1 MSVSPISMCTDDVLL
16 TIFSIGGDINRRF
29 SMNKVHETSPISIT
43 RRSSQ
48 VCKEWRQ
55 LILGSSLLWGK
66 LLDLNDLNPGN
77 DRWRKEVLRRTKNA
91 MLHVRV
97 DLDPAQPVATSL
109 LFDILDKKWSTIRN
123 LEVSTSHSGHYDDE
137 RWLAIHRPTDNLRTI
152 FLDFQTH
159 VPEPLRS
166 TTNVLFSG
174 RAPLLKFATIRRM
187 TFQLPAQWFSQLYA
201 FRIAGQ
207 YRASQL
213 MESMSS
219 MSFLEYVELFDLRSD
234 DAEFWP
240 TISFPQLKHL
250 VIDGQFAACL
260 KVLSHTTVPPGCGLQ
275 ILRADRQEYITD
287 ADLLAASQVLARYC
301 ETYFKVHIP
310 TSIRLSIYR
319 AVFDFCNIPAGPNI
333 PSFNLRI
340 EKSNGFSS
348 MDLPFEPFLNCPFY
362 KVTDLHF
369 DADANVTFL
378 SSVPKFPNFISLF
391 STLDRLTTQPAGL
404 KILVETPT
412 HNDGILLPSLKTI
425 RVLHL
430 TGESL
435 SQITGFL
442 NWRHAVGASIQVLII
457 ILDSRPLLRL
467 NLSTLEQYS
476 GLKVVCRRGGQELL
490 EYICGSGTP
499 EKIDFHYEWS

>member
-1 MSVSPISMCTDDVLL
+1 VCCILYIL
-16 TIFSIGGDINRRF
+16 
-29 SMNKVHETSPISIT
+29 
-43 RRSSQ
+43 

-55 LILGSSLLWGK
+55 LILGSSSLWGK
-66 LLDLNDLNPGN
+66 LLDLNDLNPGS

-97 DLDPAQPVATSL
+97 DLDPARPVATSL

-123 LEVSTSHSGHYDDE
+123 LEVSTSQRGHYDDK

-152 FLDFQTH
+152 SLHFQMH

-166 TTNVLFSG
+166 TNNVLFSG
-174 RAPLLKFATIRRM
+174 RAPSLKFATIRHM

-219 MSFLEYVELFDLRSD
+219 MSFLEYVQLSDLRSD

-240 TISFPQLKHL
+240 TISLPQLKHL
-250 VIDGQFAACL
+250 IIDGQFAACL
-260 KVLSHTTVPPGCGLQ
+260 KVVSHTIVPPGCGLQ
-275 ILRADRQEYITD
+275 ILRADRREYITD

-310 TSIRLSIYR
+310 TTIRLSIHR
-319 AVFDFCNIPAGPNI
+319 TVFDFSNIPAGPNI

-340 EKSNGFSS
+340 EKSNRFSS
-348 MDLPFEPFLNCPFY
+348 MDLLFKPFLNCPFC
-362 KVTDLHF
+362 KVTDLFF
-369 DADANVTFL
+369 DFESDANVTFPF
-378 SSVPKFPNFISLF
+378 SDPKFSNFISLF
-391 STLDRLTTQPAGL
+391 SSVDRLTTTPAGL
-404 KILVETPT
+404 QVFVETPT
-412 HNDGILLPSLKTI
+412 HNDGILLPALKTI

-430 TGESL
+430 TGKSL
-435 SQITGFL
+435 SQIIDFL
-442 NWRHAVGASIQVLII
+442 NWRHAVGAPIQVLTLIC
-457 ILDSRPLLRL
+457 RLLLGL

-476 GLKVVCRRGGQELL
+476 GLKVVCRRNGQEPL

-499 EKIDFHYEWS
+499 EQIDFRLYERS